1 MHKPE
6 FHNSKRPLARLT
18 TAFAHISR
26 YYQHANPANTFRLP
40 HHSANASLCLRV
52 PTCSH
57 QRRVLYVHCTSRK
70 LYQLDRHLRSRNG
83 RQCSCQETRRTS
95 TAHSGYMLFE
105 GRACVDRSTRF
116 SQRDRQDISGLRS
129 LWKIIV
135 WRYKW
140 RPSVT
145 HISVGALGFL
155 SACLVYTHSSS
166 VSVLVLRIL

>member
-1 MHKPE
+1 MPASTLH
-6 FHNSKRPLARLT
+6 
-18 TAFAHISR
+18 SR
-26 YYQHANPANTFRLP
+26 TRASSRNRQHAKPANMFRLP

-52 PTCSH
+52 PTCPH
-57 QRRVLYVHCTSRK
+57 QRRVLYVHCTPCK